1 LQVPTIGVSSPADLA
16 KQYMSSRYLRDSQ
29 PSSLRS
35 QLFLGNKA
43 EAGNTGYYRT
53 SGAPLVQE
61 LKGFNN
67 ENPGLP
73 VNGYMSSGLRGRS
86 AICRMS
92 RSPFFKV
99 VLFTAHHSLSISWLH
114 IIRAP
119 PAILLSMYG
128 T

>member
-1 LQVPTIGVSSPADLA
+1 MQVPIRGSPADLA
-16 KQYMSSRYLRDSQ
+16 KQYMSSRYLKELQ

-35 QLFLGNKA
+35 QVFPGNKA

-61 LKGFNN
+61 LKEFNN

-73 VNGYMSSGLRGRS
+73 VNGYMASGLRGRS

-99 VLFTAHHSLSISWLH
+99 VYILH
-114 IIRAP
+114 IIPFSSHSYHFIRVP
-119 PAILLSMYG
+119 PGIILALCGS
-128 T
+128 